1 MNVGHKKNTLN
12 YKSIFI
18 KIFLLYL
25 FTINLSYSEGTK
37 IGSITEID
45 GEVIAITEDGD
56 ERILDVYDEIYLKDE
71 ILIGESSSATIQF
84 DDNTTIVMKELTS
97 LNVSEFEK
105 SEAKQKFQAKVG
117 KGKIIIETGAIA
129 KNANGEMLIDLSNM
143 SLGIRGTR
151 FNANVKPNGNS
162 EVALAEDSFGNVGQI
177 EISSEGQST
186 SLTSTDQVIEV
197 TETREIAQREQSEEE
212 KQEFKSVN
220 ETLVKVSKIDENEL
234 TQQLEEKL
242 AKGNL
247 QDANNDGVVDESDVE
262 AAKEII
268 KEEKKQKIDFIVEN
282 SNDENT
288 TFLSDVIDQSDDQNI
303 GETIEKIIETK
314 DTLVEGVVGNLS
326 DKDNEFI
333 TTSTSEGAGLIKE
346 KIFETIV
353 AKETDKSAEVLSKVM
368 AKSDEATINSVINN
382 ITEKNTN
389 EESKLSLKVMADFS
403 EKSPEKLQILSETNK
418 DQIDKLAVSAVEKAS
433 TSNEDANLIAK
444 VVSVASDELAN
455 KVVEEVSKNNTAE
468 KQDLSAKVLKAIV
481 ETQPNKIEIINEE
494 IKDVVIKQTVEA
506 VKTQQETETNIA
518 LEDDLTDAVA
528 AIIVSTDNNTASK
541 LIEEVSNIETETNL
555 SLKVMSGISDKDSNK
570 INDLAE
576 INKESIDKLAEKA
589 VQSAQSTKEDTE
601 LIAKVVAVASDEIA
615 NKVVEEVSKNN
626 TSEKQDLSA
635 KVLKAIVESQPSK
648 IDIINEEIK
657 DIVIKQTVE
666 AVKTQQETETNIAIE
681 DDLTDVVAE
690 IIVST
695 DNDTASKL
703 IEEVSNVETETN
715 LSLKVISGISEKSAE
730 KFTELAETNK
740 DQVEKLTIS
749 AIQKAENTTEDSQRI
764 ANVVAIANDELANK
778 VVEEV
783 SKTAVEEKKSLSI
796 KVLKAIVDTEPEK
809 IESINEEIKEDL
821 IEQAIEATK
830 DQKEG
835 NLIEEEDLTD
845 AVTEIIVKTDTETAA
860 KVIEEINEI
869 DTETNLSLEVISGIS
884 EKDSGKLNELSD
896 NNKEQMDELTKDAV
910 QKAENTSEDSE
921 LIAQVVSVVNND
933 LVNVMIEEVS
943 KVSIEEKQTLSA
955 KVLQKIVETEPDKME
970 VISQDVK
977 DVMIKQTVESAKNQ
991 KEGTGIEEEENFTD
1005 IVSEIIVNTNTETA
1019 SKVIDEINEIDTETN
1034 LSLEVISGISEKD
1047 SGKLNELSENNKEQM
1062 DELTIDAVQ
1071 KAENTSEDSQ
1081 LIANVVAVV
1090 NDDLVNKVVEEVS
1103 KTSTEEKQTLSAKVL
1118 KAIVDTEPSKI
1129 ENINEETK
1137 TTIIKQT
1144 LEAAKNQEEGQITD
1158 EENLSDVVAD
1168 IVVKTDVDTAS
1179 KIIEEV
1185 NNTETDT
1192 SLSLKVMSGISEK
1205 DSSKINELAEN
1216 NKENIDKLT
1225 EKAIQSATS
1234 TDEDSELIA
1243 KVVSVANE
1251 EIANKVVEEVSKTS
1265 TDEKKDLSAKVLKA
1279 IVDTEP
1285 SKIEIINEDIKEKV
1299 IEQAID
1305 AAKDQQENLNEGQT
1319 LSTDEDL
1326 TNVVADIVTK
1336 ADNDTAVKV
1345 LETLNEAAEETDSKL
1360 SLNVVENLTK
1370 KDNYEEKI
1378 EILSVTSSVV
1388 DESINK
1394 VMEKAV
1400 EEATSESDIEKV
1412 KNIVENSKG
1421 TLSNKLIDSANKNE
1435 ESKKKIT
1442 EVIVDIVQENPEK
1455 AVEILEKNET
1465 TNTVTETIKTKIEKQ
1480 EAVTTEDFEEVFETL
1495 ISPN

>member
-1 MNVGHKKNTLN
+1 MNISHKKITLN
-12 YKSIFI
+12 YRNFFF
-18 KIFLLYL
+18 KIFFLYIF
-25 FTINLSYSEGTK
+25 FTNIAFSEGTK
-37 IGSITEID
+37 IGSITEIN
-45 GEVIAITEDGD
+45 GEVIAITEEGD
-56 ERILDVYDEIYLKDE
+56 ERILDVYDEVYLKDE

-97 LNVSEFEK
+97 LNVSKFEK
-105 SEAKQKFQAKVG
+105 SGAKQKFQAKVG

-151 FNANVKPNGNS
+151 FNASIKPNGNS
-162 EVALAEDSFGNVGQI
+162 EVALAEDSFGSVGQI

-197 TETREIAQREQSEEE
+197 TETREISQREQSDEE

-247 QDANNDGVVDESDVE
+247 QDANNDGVVDASDVE

-333 TTSTSEGAGLIKE
+333 TTSTSEGASLIKE

-403 EKSPEKLQILSETNK
+403 EKSPEKLQTLSETNK

-481 ETQPNKIEIINEE
+481 ETQPNKIEIINDE
-494 IKDVVIKQTVEA
+494 IK
-506 VKTQQETETNIA
+506 
-518 LEDDLTDAVA
+518 
-528 AIIVSTDNNTASK
+528 
-541 LIEEVSNIETETNL
+541 EV
-555 SLKVMSGISDKDSNK
+555 
-570 INDLAE
+570 
-576 INKESIDKLAEKA
+576 
-589 VQSAQSTKEDTE
+589 
-601 LIAKVVAVASDEIA
+601 
-615 NKVVEEVSKNN
+615 
-626 TSEKQDLSA
+626 
-635 KVLKAIVESQPSK
+635 
-648 IDIINEEIK
+648 
-657 DIVIKQTVE
+657 VIKQTVE

-681 DDLTDVVAE
+681 DDLTDAVAA

-715 LSLKVISGISEKSAE
+715 LSLKVIAGISEKSAE

-740 DQVEKLTIS
+740 EQVEKLTIS
-749 AIQKAENTTEDSQRI
+749 AIQNAENTSEDSQRI
-764 ANVVAIANDELANK
+764 ANVVAIADDELANK

-783 SKTAVEEKKSLSI
+783 SKTAVEEKQSLSI

-809 IESINEEIKEDL
+809 IESINEDIKEDL
-821 IEQAIEATK
+821 IEKAIEATK
-830 DQKEG
+830 DQQEG
-835 NLIEEEDLTD
+835 NLIEDEDLTD
-845 AVTEIIVKTDTETAA
+845 AVTDIIVKTDTTTAA
-860 KVIEEINEI
+860 KMIEEINEI
-869 DTETNLSLEVISGIS
+869 DTETNLSLKVISGIS
-884 EKDSGKLNELSD
+884 EKDSEKLNELSD
-896 NNKEQMDELTKDAV
+896 NNKEQMDELT
-910 QKAENTSEDSE
+910 T
-921 LIAQVVSVVNND
+921 
-933 LVNVMIEEVS
+933 
-943 KVSIEEKQTLSA
+943 
-955 KVLQKIVETEPDKME
+955 
-970 VISQDVK
+970 
-977 DVMIKQTVESAKNQ
+977 
-991 KEGTGIEEEENFTD
+991 
-1005 IVSEIIVNTNTETA
+1005 
-1019 SKVIDEINEIDTETN
+1019 
-1034 LSLEVISGISEKD
+1034 
-1047 SGKLNELSENNKEQM
+1047 
-1062 DELTIDAVQ
+1062 DAVQ

-1103 KTSTEEKQTLSAKVL
+1103 KTSTDEKQTLSAKVL

-1144 LEAAKNQEEGQITD
+1144 LEAAKNQEEGQILE

-1168 IVVKTDVDTAS
+1168 IVVKTDVATAS

-1185 NNTETDT
+1185 NNTETET

-1205 DSSKINELAEN
+1205 DADKINELAEN

-1225 EKAIQSATS
+1225 EKAVQSAKS
-1234 TDEDSELIA
+1234 TKEDSELIA
-1243 KVVSVANE
+1243 KVVSVASD

-1265 TDEKKDLSAKVLKA
+1265 TEDKQDLSAKVLKA

-1285 SKIEIINEDIKEKV
+1285 SKIETLNTEIKDKV

-1305 AAKDQQENLNEGQT
+1305 AAKNQQENLSEGQT
-1319 LSTDEDL
+1319 LSIEDDL
-1326 TNVVADIVTK
+1326 TDVVADIVTK
-1336 ADNDTAVKV
+1336 ADNDTAAKV
-1345 LETLNEAAEETDSKL
+1345 LDTLNEVSKETDSKL
-1360 SLNVVENLTK
+1360 SLSVVENLTK
-1370 KDNYEEKI
+1370 KDNFEEKI

-1394 VMEKAV
+1394 IMENAV
-1400 EEATSESDIEKV
+1400 EEASDEGDIEKV

-1442 EVIVDIVQENPEK
+1442 DVIVDIVKENPEK
-1455 AVEILEKNET
+1455 AVEIIENNQN
-1465 TNTVTETIKTKIEKQ
+1465 TNTVTDTIKTKIENN
-1480 EAVTTEDFEEVFETL
+1480 EAITSEDFDEVFDTNV
-1495 ISPN
+1495 SPN

>member
-1 MNVGHKKNTLN
+1 MNISHKKITLN
-12 YKSIFI
+12 YRNFFF
-18 KIFLLYL
+18 KIFFLYIF
-25 FTINLSYSEGTK
+25 FTNIAFSEGTK
-37 IGSITEID
+37 IGSITEIN
-45 GEVIAITEDGD
+45 GEVIAITEEGD

-105 SEAKQKFQAKVG
+105 SGAKQKFQAKVG

-151 FNANVKPNGNS
+151 FNASIKPNGNS
-162 EVALAEDSFGNVGQI
+162 EVALAEDSFGSVGQI

-197 TETREIAQREQSEEE
+197 TETKEIAQREQSDEE

-220 ETLVKVSKIDENEL
+220 ETLVKISKIDENEL

-247 QDANNDGVVDESDVE
+247 QDANNDGVVDASDVE

-268 KEEKKQKIDFIVEN
+268 KEEKKQKIDFIVQN
-282 SNDENT
+282 SKDENT

-326 DKDNEFI
+326 DKDNEYI

-403 EKSPEKLQILSETNK
+403 EKSPEKLQTLSETNK

-455 KVVEEVSKNNTAE
+455 KVVEEVSKNNTLE

-481 ETQPNKIEIINEE
+481 ETQPNKIEILNEE
-494 IKDVVIKQTVEA
+494 IKEVVIKQTVEA

-528 AIIVSTDNNTASK
+528 AIIVNTDNDTASK

-555 SLKVMSGISDKDSNK
+555 SLKV
-570 INDLAE
+570 
-576 INKESIDKLAEKA
+576 
-589 VQSAQSTKEDTE
+589 
-601 LIAKVVAVASDEIA
+601 IA
-615 NKVVEEVSKNN
+615 
-626 TSEKQDLSA
+626 
-635 KVLKAIVESQPSK
+635 
-648 IDIINEEIK
+648 
-657 DIVIKQTVE
+657 
-666 AVKTQQETETNIAIE
+666 
-681 DDLTDVVAE
+681 
-690 IIVST
+690 
-695 DNDTASKL
+695 
-703 IEEVSNVETETN
+703 
-715 LSLKVISGISEKSAE
+715 GISEKDGE
-730 KFTELAETNK
+730 KFTELSVTNK
-740 DQVEKLTIS
+740 DQLEKLTIS
-749 AIQKAENTTEDSQRI
+749 AIQKAENTNEDSQLI
-764 ANVVAIANDELANK
+764 ANVVAAASDELANK

-783 SKTAVEEKKSLSI
+783 SKTAIDEKQSLSV
-796 KVLKAIVDTEPEK
+796 KVLKAIIDTEPKK
-809 IESINEEIKEDL
+809 IEIINEEIKEDL

-830 DQKEG
+830 DQQEG

-845 AVTEIIVKTDTETAA
+845 AVSEIIVKTDTTTAA
-860 KVIEEINEI
+860 KVIEEINDIDTETNLSLEVISAISEKNSEIIDTLSEFDKEQMDELTIDAVQKAENTSEDSELIAQVVAVANDDLVNVMIEEVSKTSIDEKQTLSAKVLQAIVENEPDKMEIISEEVKDVMIKQTVESAKNQKEGTGIQEEENFTDIVSEIIVNTNTETASKMIEEINEI

-896 NNKEQMDELTKDAV
+896 NNKEQMNKLT
-910 QKAENTSEDSE
+910 T
-921 LIAQVVSVVNND
+921 
-933 LVNVMIEEVS
+933 
-943 KVSIEEKQTLSA
+943 
-955 KVLQKIVETEPDKME
+955 
-970 VISQDVK
+970 
-977 DVMIKQTVESAKNQ
+977 
-991 KEGTGIEEEENFTD
+991 
-1005 IVSEIIVNTNTETA
+1005 
-1019 SKVIDEINEIDTETN
+1019 
-1034 LSLEVISGISEKD
+1034 
-1047 SGKLNELSENNKEQM
+1047 
-1062 DELTIDAVQ
+1062 DAVQ

-1103 KTSTEEKQTLSAKVL
+1103 KTSTDEKQTLSAKVL

-1168 IVVKTDVDTAS
+1168 IVVKTDVETAS

-1185 NNTETDT
+1185 NNTETES

-1205 DSSKINELAEN
+1205 DSDKINELAEN
-1216 NKENIDKLT
+1216 NKENIDNLT
-1225 EKAIQSATS
+1225 EKAIQSAKS
-1234 TDEDSELIA
+1234 TKEDSELIA
-1243 KVVSVANE
+1243 KVVSVASD

-1265 TDEKKDLSAKVLKA
+1265 TEDKQDLSAKVLKA

-1285 SKIEIINEDIKEKV
+1285 SKIETLNTEIKDKV

-1305 AAKDQQENLNEGQT
+1305 AAKNQQENLTEGQT
-1319 LSTDEDL
+1319 LSIEDDL
-1326 TNVVADIVTK
+1326 TDVVADIVTK
-1336 ADNDTAVKV
+1336 ADNDTAAKV
-1345 LETLNEAAEETDSKL
+1345 LETLNEASEETNSKL
-1360 SLNVVENLTK
+1360 SLSVVENLTK
-1370 KDNYEEKI
+1370 KENYEEKI
-1378 EILSVTSSVV
+1378 EILSVTSAVV
-1388 DESINK
+1388 DSSINK
-1394 VMEKAV
+1394 MIEKAV
-1400 EEATSESDIEKV
+1400 EQADTENDIEKV

-1455 AVEILEKNET
+1455 AVEILEKNES
-1465 TNTVTETIKTKIEKQ
+1465 TNTVTETIKTKIENE
-1480 EAVTTEDFEEVFETL
+1480 EAVTTEDFDEVFDTN

>member
-1 MNVGHKKNTLN
+1 MNVSHKKNTLN
-12 YKSIFI
+12 YRNFFF
-18 KIFLLYL
+18 KIFLLY
-25 FTINLSYSEGTK
+25 FFSINIAFSEGNK

-45 GEVIAITEDGD
+45 GEVIAITEEGD
-56 ERILDVYDEIYLKDE
+56 ERILDVYDEIFLKDE

-105 SEAKQKFQAKVG
+105 SGAKQKFQAKVG

-129 KNANGEMLIDLSNM
+129 KNADGEMLIDLSNM

-151 FNANVKPNGNS
+151 FNASVKPNGNS
-162 EVALAEDSFGNVGQI
+162 EVALAEDSFGSVGQI
-177 EISSEGQST
+177 EISSEGETT

-197 TETREIAQREQSEEE
+197 TETREIAQRAQSEEE

-247 QDANNDGVVDESDVE
+247 QDANNDGVVDISDVE

-282 SNDENT
+282 SNDDNT

-333 TTSTSEGAGLIKE
+333 TTSTSESAGLIKE
-346 KIFETIV
+346 KMFETIV

-403 EKSPEKLQILSETNK
+403 EKSPEKLQTLSETNK

-455 KVVEEVSKNNTAE
+455 KVVEEVSKNNTDE

-481 ETQPNKIEIINEE
+481 ETQPNKIEIIKDE

-506 VKTQQETETNIA
+506 VKTQQETEINVAI
-518 LEDDLTDAVA
+518 EDDLTDAVA
-528 AIIVSTDNNTASK
+528 SIIVSTDNDTASK

-555 SLKVMSGISDKDSNK
+555 SLKVMSGISEKDSDK
-570 INDLAE
+570 INNLAE
-576 INKESIDKLAEKA
+576 LNKESIDKLAEKA
-589 VQSAQSTKEDTE
+589 VQSAKSTKEDSE

-626 TSEKQDLSA
+626 TTEKQDLSA

-648 IDIINEEIK
+648 IDIINDEIK

-666 AVKTQQETETNIAIE
+666 AVKTQQETETNINIE

-690 IIVST
+690 IIVKT
-695 DNDTASKL
+695 DNNTASKL

-715 LSLKVISGISEKSAE
+715 LSLKVIAGISEKSAE
-730 KFTELAETNK
+730 KFTELTETNK
-740 DQVEKLTIS
+740 EQVEKLTIS

-809 IESINEEIKEDL
+809 IEIINEDIKEDL
-821 IEQAIEATK
+821 IEKAIDATK

-835 NLIEEEDLTD
+835 NLIEQEDLTD
-845 AVTEIIVKTDTETAA
+845 AVSEIIVKTDATTAA

-869 DTETNLSLEVISGIS
+869 DTETNLSLEVISGVS
-884 EKDSGKLNELSD
+884 EKDSEKLNELSE
-896 NNKEQMDELTKDAV
+896 NNKEQIDELTIDAV

-943 KVSIEEKQTLSA
+943 KVSTDEKQTLSA
-955 KVLQKIVETEPDKME
+955 KVLQKIVDTEPDKME
-970 VISQDVK
+970 IINEEVK

-991 KEGTGIEEEENFTD
+991 KEGTGAVEEENFTD
-1005 IVSEIIVNTNTETA
+1005 IVSEIIVKTNTETA
-1019 SKVIDEINEIDTETN
+1019 SKLIDEINEIDTETN

-1047 SGKLNELSENNKEQM
+1047 SAKLNELSENNKDQM
-1062 DELTIDAVQ
+1062 DELATDAVQ

-1103 KTSTEEKQTLSAKVL
+1103 KNSTDEKQTLSAKVL

-1158 EENLSDVVAD
+1158 DENLSDVVAD

-1185 NNTETDT
+1185 NNTETET

-1205 DSSKINELAEN
+1205 DADKINELAEN

-1225 EKAIQSATS
+1225 EKAVQSATS
-1234 TDEDSELIA
+1234 SDEDSELIA
-1243 KVVSVANE
+1243 KVVSVASD

-1265 TDEKKDLSAKVLKA
+1265 TDEKQDLSAKVLKA

-1285 SKIEIINEDIKEKV
+1285 SKIETLDEEIKEKV

-1305 AAKDQQENLNEGQT
+1305 AAKDQQENLTEGQT
-1319 LSTDEDL
+1319 LSNEEDL

-1336 ADNDTAVKV
+1336 ADNDTAAKV
-1345 LETLNEAAEETDSKL
+1345 LETLNEASEDTDSKL
-1360 SLNVVENLTK
+1360 SLSVVENLTK
-1370 KDNYEEKI
+1370 KENYEEKI
-1378 EILSVTSSVV
+1378 EILSVTSTVV
-1388 DESINK
+1388 DESISK
-1394 VMEKAV
+1394 MMEKAV
-1400 EEATSESDIEKV
+1400 EQAETENDIEKV

-1442 EVIVDIVQENPEK
+1442 EVIVDIVEENPEK
-1455 AVEILEKNET
+1455 AVEIIEKNENT
-1465 TNTVTETIKTKIEKQ
+1465 TTVTETIKTKIEND
-1480 EAVTTEDFEEVFETL
+1480 EAVTSEDFEDVFDTNV
-1495 ISPN
+1495 SPN

>member
-1 MNVGHKKNTLN
+1 MNISHKRITLN
-12 YKSIFI
+12 YRNFFF
-18 KIFLLYL
+18 KIFFLYIF
-25 FTINLSYSEGTK
+25 FTNIAFSEGTK
-37 IGSITEID
+37 IGSITEIN
-45 GEVIAITEDGD
+45 GEVIAITEEGD

-105 SEAKQKFQAKVG
+105 SGAKQKFQAKVG

-197 TETREIAQREQSEEE
+197 TETREIAQREQSDEE

-220 ETLVKVSKIDENEL
+220 DTLVKVSKIDENEL

-247 QDANNDGVVDESDVE
+247 QDANNDGVVDASDIE

-333 TTSTSEGAGLIKE
+333 TTSSSEGAGLIKE

-403 EKSPEKLQILSETNK
+403 EKAPEKLQSLSETNK

-455 KVVEEVSKNNTAE
+455 KVVEEVSKNNTSE

-481 ETQPNKIEIINEE
+481 ETQPNKIEIINDE
-494 IKDVVIKQTVEA
+494 IKEVVIKQTVEA

-528 AIIVSTDNNTASK
+528 AIIVSTDNDTASK
-541 LIEEVSNIETETNL
+541 LIEEVSSIETETNL
-555 SLKVMSGISDKDSNK
+555 SLKV
-570 INDLAE
+570 
-576 INKESIDKLAEKA
+576 
-589 VQSAQSTKEDTE
+589 
-601 LIAKVVAVASDEIA
+601 IA
-615 NKVVEEVSKNN
+615 
-626 TSEKQDLSA
+626 
-635 KVLKAIVESQPSK
+635 
-648 IDIINEEIK
+648 
-657 DIVIKQTVE
+657 
-666 AVKTQQETETNIAIE
+666 
-681 DDLTDVVAE
+681 
-690 IIVST
+690 
-695 DNDTASKL
+695 
-703 IEEVSNVETETN
+703 
-715 LSLKVISGISEKSAE
+715 GISEKNAE

-740 DQVEKLTIS
+740 EQVEKLTIS
-749 AIQKAENTTEDSQRI
+749 AIQNAENTTEDSQRI
-764 ANVVAIANDELANK
+764 ANVVAIADDELANK

-783 SKTAVEEKKSLSI
+783 SKTAVEEKQSLSI

-809 IESINEEIKEDL
+809 IEIINEEIKEEL
-821 IEQAIEATK
+821 IEKAIEATK
-830 DQKEG
+830 DQQEG

-845 AVTEIIVKTDTETAA
+845 AVTDIIVKTDTTTAA
-860 KVIEEINEI
+860 KMIEEINEI

-896 NNKEQMDELTKDAV
+896 NNKEQMDELTIDAV

-921 LIAQVVSVVNND
+921 LIANVVAVVNND

-970 VISQDVK
+970 IINDEVK
-977 DVMIKQTVESAKNQ
+977 DVMIQQTVESAKNQ
-991 KEGTGIEEEENFTD
+991 KEGTSVQEEENFTD
-1005 IVSEIIVNTNTETA
+1005 IVSEIIVNTDTETA
-1019 SKVIDEINEIDTETN
+1019 SKVIDELNEIDTETN

-1062 DELTIDAVQ
+1062 NELTTDAVQ

-1081 LIANVVAVV
+1081 LIANVVAVA

-1103 KTSTEEKQTLSAKVL
+1103 KTSTEEKQSLSAKVL

-1144 LEAAKNQEEGQITD
+1144 LEAAKSQEEGQITD
-1158 EENLSDVVAD
+1158 EDNLTDVVAE
-1168 IVVKTDVDTAS
+1168 IVVKTDVETAS

-1185 NNTETDT
+1185 NNTETET

-1205 DSSKINELAEN
+1205 DSDKINELAEN

-1225 EKAIQSATS
+1225 EKAVQSASS
-1234 TDEDSELIA
+1234 TNEDSELIA
-1243 KVVSVANE
+1243 KVVSVASD

-1265 TDEKKDLSAKVLKA
+1265 TDDKQDLSAKVLKA

-1285 SKIEIINEDIKEKV
+1285 SKIETLNEEIKDKV

-1305 AAKDQQENLNEGQT
+1305 AAKEQQENLDEGQT
-1319 LSTDEDL
+1319 LSTEDDL
-1326 TNVVADIVTK
+1326 TDVVADIVTK
-1336 ADNDTAVKV
+1336 ADNDTAAKV
-1345 LETLNEAAEETDSKL
+1345 LDTLNEASKETDSKL
-1360 SLNVVENLTK
+1360 SLSVVENLTK

-1378 EILSVTSSVV
+1378 EILSVTSSGA

-1394 VMEKAV
+1394 IMENAV
-1400 EEATSESDIEKV
+1400 EEASDEDDIEKV

-1455 AVEILEKNET
+1455 AVEILEKNES
-1465 TNTVTETIKTKIEKQ
+1465 TNTVTETIKTKIEND
-1480 EAVTTEDFEEVFETL
+1480 EAVTSEDFEEVFDTNV
-1495 ISPN
+1495 SPN

>member
-1 MNVGHKKNTLN
+1 MNVCHKKITLN
-12 YKSIFI
+12 YRIFFF
-18 KIFLLYL
+18 KIFFLYIFL
-25 FTINLSYSEGTK
+25 FNIAFSEGTK
-37 IGSITEID
+37 IGSITEIT
-45 GEVIAITEDGD
+45 GEVIAITEEGD

-97 LNVSEFEK
+97 LNISEFEK
-105 SEAKQKFQAKVG
+105 SGAKQKFQAKVG

-197 TETREIAQREQSEEE
+197 TETREIAQREQSDEE
-212 KQEFKSVN
+212 KQEFKLVN

-247 QDANNDGVVDESDVE
+247 QDANNDGVVDASDVE

-403 EKSPEKLQILSETNK
+403 EKAPEKLQTLSETNK
-418 DQIDKLAVSAVEKAS
+418 DQIDKLAVSAVENAS
-433 TSNEDANLIAK
+433 TSTEDANLIAK

-455 KVVEEVSKNNTAE
+455 KVVEEVSKNNTTE

-481 ETQPNKIEIINEE
+481 ETQPNKIEIINDE
-494 IKDVVIKQTVEA
+494 IKEVVIKQTVEA
-506 VKTQQETETNIA
+506 VKTQQETETNIS

-528 AIIVSTDNNTASK
+528 AIIVSTDNDTASK

-555 SLKVMSGISDKDSNK
+555 SLKV
-570 INDLAE
+570 
-576 INKESIDKLAEKA
+576 
-589 VQSAQSTKEDTE
+589 
-601 LIAKVVAVASDEIA
+601 IA
-615 NKVVEEVSKNN
+615 
-626 TSEKQDLSA
+626 
-635 KVLKAIVESQPSK
+635 
-648 IDIINEEIK
+648 
-657 DIVIKQTVE
+657 
-666 AVKTQQETETNIAIE
+666 
-681 DDLTDVVAE
+681 
-690 IIVST
+690 
-695 DNDTASKL
+695 
-703 IEEVSNVETETN
+703 
-715 LSLKVISGISEKSAE
+715 GISEKDGD
-730 KFTELAETNK
+730 KFTELSETNK
-740 DQVEKLTIS
+740 EQVEKLTIS
-749 AIQKAENTTEDSQRI
+749 AIQKAENTNEDSQLI
-764 ANVVAIANDELANK
+764 ANVVAAASDELANK

-783 SKTAVEEKKSLSI
+783 SKTAVDEKQSLSV
-796 KVLKAIVDTEPEK
+796 KVLKAIIDTEPEK
-809 IESINEEIKEDL
+809 IEIINEEIKEDL

-830 DQKEG
+830 DQQEG

-845 AVTEIIVKTDTETAA
+845 AVSEIIVKTDTTTAA
-860 KVIEEINEI
+860 KVIEEINDI
-869 DTETNLSLEVISGIS
+869 DTETNLSLEVISAIS
-884 EKDSGKLNELSD
+884 EKNSEIIDTLSEFD
-896 NNKEQMDELTKDAV
+896 KEQMDELTIDAV
-910 QKAENTSEDSE
+910 QKAENTSVDSE
-921 LIAQVVSVVNND
+921 LIAQVVAVANDD

-943 KVSIEEKQTLSA
+943 KTSIDEKQTLSA
-955 KVLQKIVETEPDKME
+955 KVLQAIVENEPDKME
-970 VISQDVK
+970 IISDEVK

-991 KEGTGIEEEENFTD
+991 KEGTGVQEEENFTD

-1034 LSLEVISGISEKD
+1034 LSLEVISGISEKN

-1062 DELTIDAVQ
+1062 DELTTDAVQ

-1144 LEAAKNQEEGQITD
+1144 LEAAKNQEEGQILE

-1168 IVVKTDVDTAS
+1168 IVVKTDVETAS

-1185 NNTETDT
+1185 NNTQTDT

-1205 DSSKINELAEN
+1205 DAGKINELAEN

-1225 EKAIQSATS
+1225 EKAVQSAKS
-1234 TDEDSELIA
+1234 TKEDSELIA
-1243 KVVSVANE
+1243 KVVSVASDD
-1251 EIANKVVEEVSKTS
+1251 IVNKVVEEVSKTAIE
-1265 TDEKKDLSAKVLKA
+1265 DKKDLSAKVLKA
-1279 IVDTEP
+1279 IVDAEP
-1285 SKIEIINEDIKEKV
+1285 SKIETLNTEVKEKV

-1319 LSTDEDL
+1319 LSIEDDL
-1326 TNVVADIVTK
+1326 TDLVADIVTK
-1336 ADNDTAVKV
+1336 ADNDTAAKV
-1345 LETLNEAAEETDSKL
+1345 LETLNEVSKETDSKL
-1360 SLNVVENLTK
+1360 SLSVVENLTK

-1394 VMEKAV
+1394 IMENAV
-1400 EEATSESDIEKV
+1400 EEASSENDIEKV
-1412 KNIVENSKG
+1412 KEIVENSKG
-1421 TLSNKLIDSANKNE
+1421 TLSNKLIESANKNE

-1442 EVIVDIVQENPEK
+1442 EVIVGIVQENPEK
-1455 AVEILEKNET
+1455 AVEILEKNES
-1465 TNTVTETIKTKIEKQ
+1465 TNTVTETIKTKIENN
-1480 EAVTTEDFEEVFETL
+1480 EAVTTEDFDDVFETNV
-1495 ISPN
+1495 SPN

>member
-1 MNVGHKKNTLN
+1 MNVSHKKNTLN
-12 YKSIFI
+12 YRSIYF

-25 FTINLSYSEGTK
+25 FTINIAYSDVTK

-56 ERILDVYDEIYLKDE
+56 ERILDVYDEIYLKNE

-105 SEAKQKFQAKVG
+105 SGAKQKFQAKVG

-151 FNANVKPNGNS
+151 FNANVKPNGSS

-333 TTSTSEGAGLIKE
+333 ITSTSEGAGLIKE

-353 AKETDKSAEVLSKVM
+353 SKETDKSAEVLSKVM

-455 KVVEEVSKNNTAE
+455 KVVEEVSKNNTDE

-970 VISQDVK
+970 VISEDVK

-1047 SGKLNELSENNKEQM
+1047 SGKLNELSDNNKEQI
-1062 DELTIDAVQ
+1062 DELTTDAVQ
-1071 KAENTSEDSQ
+1071 KAENTSQDSQ

-1103 KTSTEEKQTLSAKVL
+1103 KTSTDEKQTLSAKVL

-1137 TTIIKQT
+1137 TTMIKQT

-1185 NNTETDT
+1185 NNTETET

-1205 DSSKINELAEN
+1205 DSDKINELAEN
-1216 NKENIDKLT
+1216 NKENIDTLT
-1225 EKAIQSATS
+1225 EKAIQSAKS

-1243 KVVSVANE
+1243 KVVSVASD

-1265 TDEKKDLSAKVLKA
+1265 TEEKQDLSAKVLKA

-1285 SKIEIINEDIKEKV
+1285 SKIETLNEEIKEKV

-1305 AAKDQQENLNEGQT
+1305 AAKDQQENLTEGQT
-1319 LSTDEDL
+1319 LSSEDDL

-1336 ADNDTAVKV
+1336 ADNDTAAKV
-1345 LETLNEAAEETDSKL
+1345 LETLNEASEDTDSKL
-1360 SLNVVENLTK
+1360 SLSVVENLTK
-1370 KDNYEEKI
+1370 KENYEEKI

-1388 DESINK
+1388 DQSINK
-1394 VMEKAV
+1394 IMENAV
-1400 EEATSESDIEKV
+1400 EEASNESDIEKV

-1442 EVIVDIVQENPEK
+1442 EVIVEIVEENPEK
-1455 AVEILEKNET
+1455 AVEIIEKNKN
-1465 TNTVTETIKTKIEKQ
+1465 TNTVTETIKNKIEND
-1480 EAVTTEDFEEVFETL
+1480 EAVTSEDFEEVFDTNV
-1495 ISPN
+1495 SPN

>member
-1 MNVGHKKNTLN
+1 
-12 YKSIFI
+12 
-18 KIFLLYL
+18 
-25 FTINLSYSEGTK
+25 
-37 IGSITEID
+37 
-45 GEVIAITEDGD
+45 
-56 ERILDVYDEIYLKDE
+56 
-71 ILIGESSSATIQF
+71 
-84 DDNTTIVMKELTS
+84 MKELTS

-105 SEAKQKFQAKVG
+105 SGAKQKFQAKVG

-197 TETREIAQREQSEEE
+197 TETREIAQREQSDEE

-247 QDANNDGVVDESDVE
+247 QDANNDGVVDASDVE

-403 EKSPEKLQILSETNK
+403 EKSPEKLQTLSETNK

-455 KVVEEVSKNNTAE
+455 KVVEEVSKNNTSE

-494 IKDVVIKQTVEA
+494 IKEVVIKQTVEA

-518 LEDDLTDAVA
+518 IEDDLTDAVA
-528 AIIVSTDNNTASK
+528 SIIVSTDNDTAAK

-555 SLKVMSGISDKDSNK
+555 SLKVMSGISEKDSDK
-570 INDLAE
+570 INNLAE

-589 VQSAQSTKEDTE
+589 VQSAKSTKEDSE

-648 IDIINEEIK
+648 IDIINDEIK

-666 AVKTQQETETNIAIE
+666 AVKTQQETEINIAIE
-681 DDLTDVVAE
+681 DDLTDAVAA

-715 LSLKVISGISEKSAE
+715 LSLKVIAGISEKSAE

-740 DQVEKLTIS
+740 EQVEKLTIS
-749 AIQKAENTTEDSQRI
+749 AIQNAENTSEDSQRI
-764 ANVVAIANDELANK
+764 ANVVAIADDELANK

-783 SKTAVEEKKSLSI
+783 SKTAVEEKQSLSI
-796 KVLKAIVDTEPEK
+796 KVLKAIVDTQPEK
-809 IESINEEIKEDL
+809 IENINEDIKEDL
-821 IEQAIEATK
+821 IEKAIEATK
-830 DQKEG
+830 DQQEG
-835 NLIEEEDLTD
+835 NLIEEDDLTD
-845 AVTEIIVKTDTETAA
+845 AVTDIIVKTDTTTAA
-860 KVIEEINEI
+860 KMIEEINEI
-869 DTETNLSLEVISGIS
+869 DTETNLSLKVISGIS

-896 NNKEQMDELTKDAV
+896 NNKEQMDELT
-910 QKAENTSEDSE
+910 T
-921 LIAQVVSVVNND
+921 
-933 LVNVMIEEVS
+933 
-943 KVSIEEKQTLSA
+943 
-955 KVLQKIVETEPDKME
+955 
-970 VISQDVK
+970 
-977 DVMIKQTVESAKNQ
+977 
-991 KEGTGIEEEENFTD
+991 
-1005 IVSEIIVNTNTETA
+1005 
-1019 SKVIDEINEIDTETN
+1019 
-1034 LSLEVISGISEKD
+1034 
-1047 SGKLNELSENNKEQM
+1047 
-1062 DELTIDAVQ
+1062 DAVQ

-1103 KTSTEEKQTLSAKVL
+1103 KTSTDEKQTLSAKVL

-1144 LEAAKNQEEGQITD
+1144 LEAAKNQEEGQILE

-1168 IVVKTDVDTAS
+1168 IVVKTDVATAS

-1185 NNTETDT
+1185 NNTETET

-1205 DSSKINELAEN
+1205 DAG
-1216 NKENIDKLT
+1216 
-1225 EKAIQSATS
+1225 
-1234 TDEDSELIA
+1234 
-1243 KVVSVANE
+1243 
-1251 EIANKVVEEVSKTS
+1251 
-1265 TDEKKDLSAKVLKA
+1265 KD
-1279 IVDTEP
+1279 
-1285 SKIEIINEDIKEKV
+1285 
-1299 IEQAID
+1299 
-1305 AAKDQQENLNEGQT
+1305 
-1319 LSTDEDL
+1319 
-1326 TNVVADIVTK
+1326 
-1336 ADNDTAVKV
+1336 
-1345 LETLNEAAEETDSKL
+1345 
-1360 SLNVVENLTK
+1360 
-1370 KDNYEEKI
+1370 
-1378 EILSVTSSVV
+1378 
-1388 DESINK
+1388 
-1394 VMEKAV
+1394 
-1400 EEATSESDIEKV
+1400 
-1412 KNIVENSKG
+1412 
-1421 TLSNKLIDSANKNE
+1421 
-1435 ESKKKIT
+1435 
-1442 EVIVDIVQENPEK
+1442 
-1455 AVEILEKNET
+1455 
-1465 TNTVTETIKTKIEKQ
+1465 
-1480 EAVTTEDFEEVFETL
+1480 
-1495 ISPN
+1495 

>member
-1 MNVGHKKNTLN
+1 MNVSHKKITLN
-12 YKSIFI
+12 YRNFFF
-18 KIFLLYL
+18 KIFFLYIF
-25 FTINLSYSEGTK
+25 FTNIAFSEGTK
-37 IGSITEID
+37 IGSITEIN
-45 GEVIAITEDGD
+45 GEVIAITEEGD

-105 SEAKQKFQAKVG
+105 SGAKQKFQAKIG

-197 TETREIAQREQSEEE
+197 TETREIAQREQSDEE

-247 QDANNDGVVDESDVE
+247 QDANNDGVVDASDVE

-403 EKSPEKLQILSETNK
+403 EKSPEKLQTLSETNK

-444 VVSVASDELAN
+444 VVSAASDELAN
-455 KVVEEVSKNNTAE
+455 KVVEEVSKNNTTE

-481 ETQPNKIEIINEE
+481 ETQPNKIEIINDE
-494 IKDVVIKQTVEA
+494 IK
-506 VKTQQETETNIA
+506 
-518 LEDDLTDAVA
+518 
-528 AIIVSTDNNTASK
+528 
-541 LIEEVSNIETETNL
+541 EV
-555 SLKVMSGISDKDSNK
+555 
-570 INDLAE
+570 
-576 INKESIDKLAEKA
+576 
-589 VQSAQSTKEDTE
+589 
-601 LIAKVVAVASDEIA
+601 
-615 NKVVEEVSKNN
+615 
-626 TSEKQDLSA
+626 
-635 KVLKAIVESQPSK
+635 
-648 IDIINEEIK
+648 
-657 DIVIKQTVE
+657 VIKQTVE

-681 DDLTDVVAE
+681 DDLTDAVAA

-715 LSLKVISGISEKSAE
+715 LSLKVIAGISEKSAE

-740 DQVEKLTIS
+740 EQVEKLTIS
-749 AIQKAENTTEDSQRI
+749 AIQNAENTSEDSQRI
-764 ANVVAIANDELANK
+764 ANVVAIADDELANK

-783 SKTAVEEKKSLSI
+783 SKTAVEEKQSLSI

-809 IESINEEIKEDL
+809 IEIINEDIKEEL
-821 IEQAIEATK
+821 IEKAIEATK
-830 DQKEG
+830 DQQEG

-845 AVTEIIVKTDTETAA
+845 AVTDIIVKTDTTTAA
-860 KVIEEINEI
+860 KMIEEINEIDTETNLSLEVISGISEKDSGKLNELSDNNKDQMDKLTIDAVQKAENTSEDSELIANVVAVVNNDLVNVMIEEVSKVSIEEKQTLSAKVLKKIVETEPDKMEIINDEVKDVMIKQTVESAKNQKEGTGIQEEENFTDIVSEIIVNTNTDTASKVIEEINEI

-896 NNKEQMDELTKDAV
+896 NNKEQMDELT
-910 QKAENTSEDSE
+910 T
-921 LIAQVVSVVNND
+921 
-933 LVNVMIEEVS
+933 
-943 KVSIEEKQTLSA
+943 
-955 KVLQKIVETEPDKME
+955 
-970 VISQDVK
+970 
-977 DVMIKQTVESAKNQ
+977 
-991 KEGTGIEEEENFTD
+991 
-1005 IVSEIIVNTNTETA
+1005 
-1019 SKVIDEINEIDTETN
+1019 
-1034 LSLEVISGISEKD
+1034 
-1047 SGKLNELSENNKEQM
+1047 
-1062 DELTIDAVQ
+1062 DAVQ

-1103 KTSTEEKQTLSAKVL
+1103 KTSTDEKQTLSAKVL

-1144 LEAAKNQEEGQITD
+1144 LEAAKNQEEGQILE

-1168 IVVKTDVDTAS
+1168 IVVKTDVTTAS

-1205 DSSKINELAEN
+1205 DASKINELAEN

-1225 EKAIQSATS
+1225 EKAVQSAKS
-1234 TDEDSELIA
+1234 TKEDSELIA
-1243 KVVSVANE
+1243 KVVSVASD

-1265 TDEKKDLSAKVLKA
+1265 TEDKQDLSAKVLKA

-1285 SKIEIINEDIKEKV
+1285 SKIETLNTEVKEKV
-1299 IEQAID
+1299 IEQAIE
-1305 AAKDQQENLNEGQT
+1305 AAKNQQENLNEGQT
-1319 LSTDEDL
+1319 LSTEDDL
-1326 TNVVADIVTK
+1326 TDVVADIVTK
-1336 ADNDTAVKV
+1336 ADNDTAAKV
-1345 LETLNEAAEETDSKL
+1345 LETLNEASQDTDSKL
-1360 SLNVVENLTK
+1360 SLSVVENLTK

-1394 VMEKAV
+1394 IMENAV
-1400 EEATSESDIEKV
+1400 EEASDEGDIDKV
-1412 KNIVENSKG
+1412 KEIVENSKG

-1455 AVEILEKNET
+1455 AVEILEKNES
-1465 TNTVTETIKTKIEKQ
+1465 TNTVTETIKTKIENE
-1480 EAVTTEDFEEVFETL
+1480 EAVTSEDFEEVFETNV
-1495 ISPN
+1495 SPN

>member
-1 MNVGHKKNTLN
+1 MRVCHRSNTIK
-12 YKSIFI
+12 YCVFVIKTIFI
-18 KIFLLYL
+18 SFFLY
-25 FTINLSYSEGTK
+25 NLAYSEGTK
-37 IGSITEID
+37 IGSITELT

-56 ERILDVYDEIYLKDE
+56 ERVLDVFDEIFLKDE
-71 ILIGESSSATIQF
+71 VLIGESSSATLQF
-84 DDNTTIVMKELTS
+84 NDNTTIVMKELTS
-97 LNVSEFEK
+97 LNVSEFENSPARK
-105 SEAKQKFQAKVG
+105 TFQAKVG
-117 KGKIIIETGAIA
+117 KGKIIIESGAIA
-129 KNANGEMLIDLSNM
+129 KNSSGEMLVDLSNM

-151 FNANVKPNGNS
+151 FNANIKPNGNS
-162 EVALAEDSFGNVGQI
+162 EVALAEDSFGTVGQI
-177 EISSEGQST
+177 EISSEGQTT

-197 TETREIAQREQSEEE
+197 TETNEIAQREQSEEE

-247 QDANNDGVVDESDVE
+247 QDANNDGVVDASDVE

-389 EESKLSLKVMADFS
+389 EESKLSLKVIADFS
-403 EKSPEKLQILSETNK
+403 EKAPEKLQTLSETNK

-455 KVVEEVSKNNTAE
+455 KVVEEVSKNNTTE

-481 ETQPNKIEIINEE
+481 ETQPNKIEIINDE
-494 IKDVVIKQTVEA
+494 IKEVVIKQTVEA

-518 LEDDLTDAVA
+518 IEDDLTDAVA
-528 AIIVSTDNNTASK
+528 SIIVSTDNDTASK

-555 SLKVMSGISDKDSNK
+555 SLKVMSGISEKDSDK
-570 INDLAE
+570 INNLAE

-589 VQSAQSTKEDTE
+589 VQSAKSTKEDSE

-648 IDIINEEIK
+648 IDIINDEIK

-666 AVKTQQETETNIAIE
+666 AVKTQQETEINIAIE
-681 DDLTDVVAE
+681 DDLTDAVAA

-715 LSLKVISGISEKSAE
+715 LSLKVIAGISEKSAE

-740 DQVEKLTIS
+740 EQVEKLTIS
-749 AIQKAENTTEDSQRI
+749 AIQNAENTSEDSQRI
-764 ANVVAIANDELANK
+764 ANVVAIADDELANK

-783 SKTAVEEKKSLSI
+783 SKTAVEEKQSLSI

-809 IESINEEIKEDL
+809 IEIINIDIKEDL
-821 IEQAIEATK
+821 IEKAIEATK
-830 DQKEG
+830 DQQEG

-845 AVTEIIVKTDTETAA
+845 AVTDIIVKTDTTTAA
-860 KVIEEINEI
+860 KMIEEINEI
-869 DTETNLSLEVISGIS
+869 DTETNLSLKVISGIS

-896 NNKEQMDELTKDAV
+896 NNKEQMDELT
-910 QKAENTSEDSE
+910 T
-921 LIAQVVSVVNND
+921 
-933 LVNVMIEEVS
+933 
-943 KVSIEEKQTLSA
+943 
-955 KVLQKIVETEPDKME
+955 
-970 VISQDVK
+970 
-977 DVMIKQTVESAKNQ
+977 
-991 KEGTGIEEEENFTD
+991 
-1005 IVSEIIVNTNTETA
+1005 
-1019 SKVIDEINEIDTETN
+1019 
-1034 LSLEVISGISEKD
+1034 
-1047 SGKLNELSENNKEQM
+1047 
-1062 DELTIDAVQ
+1062 DAVQ

-1103 KTSTEEKQTLSAKVL
+1103 KTSTDEKQTLSAKVL

-1129 ENINEETK
+1129 E
-1137 TTIIKQT
+1137 T
-1144 LEAAKNQEEGQITD
+1144 L
-1158 EENLSDVVAD
+1158 
-1168 IVVKTDVDTAS
+1168 
-1179 KIIEEV
+1179 
-1185 NNTETDT
+1185 NTE
-1192 SLSLKVMSGISEK
+1192 IK
-1205 DSSKINELAEN
+1205 D
-1216 NKENIDKLT
+1216 
-1225 EKAIQSATS
+1225 
-1234 TDEDSELIA
+1234 
-1243 KVVSVANE
+1243 
-1251 EIANKVVEEVSKTS
+1251 
-1265 TDEKKDLSAKVLKA
+1265 
-1279 IVDTEP
+1279 
-1285 SKIEIINEDIKEKV
+1285 KV

-1305 AAKDQQENLNEGQT
+1305 AAKNQQENLNEGQT
-1319 LSTDEDL
+1319 LSLEDDL
-1326 TNVVADIVTK
+1326 TDVVADIVTK
-1336 ADNDTAVKV
+1336 ADNDTAAKV
-1345 LETLNEAAEETDSKL
+1345 LETLNEASQETDSKL
-1360 SLNVVENLTK
+1360 SLSVVENLTK

-1394 VMEKAV
+1394 IIENAV
-1400 EEATSESDIEKV
+1400 EEANNEDDIEKV

-1435 ESKKKIT
+1435 NSKKKIT

-1455 AVEILEKNET
+1455 AVEILEKNESTNTVT
-1465 TNTVTETIKTKIEKQ
+1465 TNTVTETIKTKIEND
-1480 EAVTTEDFEEVFETL
+1480 EAVTSEDFEEVFENNV
-1495 ISPN
+1495 SPN